1 MACSAI
7 MGFKDIKIASEIGL
21 KEYITKPVSL
31 DQLKILVLSYL
42 VWNYSHILLMLKFYL
57 GEKKNSDINIE

>member
-1 MACSAI
+1 VACSAI

-42 VWNYSHILLMLKFYL
+42 V
-57 GEKKNSDINIE
+57 